1 MSIKKNLKP
10 NRIREVREKKHVT
23 QRELAE
29 TVGVT
34 NQAVANWEKSLR
46 EPSPFVWVKLADKL
60 GVSVPYLKNEDDTC
74 EKGDNDIITEYL
86 LNEYPQEIDK
96 LISGADD
103 PVLRKKIKDD
113 QKLGELIMTEKMGHV
128 YRTVK
133 LALENDGIK
142 NLDER
147 SRNDYF
153 QRFQKHFTESTEPML
168 LSLSNLVTL
177 IVGLAIDSLDGS
189 SVANELLSDIE
200 RKMMRYYFNKNN
212 SD

>member
-153 QRFQKHFTESTEPML
+153 QRFQKYFTESTEPML